1 MEGKI
6 HGVGTVYKANGNDS
20 LALIIPKIVN
30 EKLGIEKG
38 TKFVIST
45 EKDRIVLTRT

>member
-1 MEGKI
+1 MESKI

-20 LALIIPKIVN
+20 LALIIPKTVN

-38 TKFVIST
+38 AKFLISV
-45 EKDRIVLTRT
+45 EKGNIVLTRT